1 MKNIA
6 VFFGGSSIEHEI
18 SIITGVL
25 TTNSVDKKYNVIPIY
40 VDKKG
45 EFYTGESLKNPD
57 FYKNLDYKKIKKV
70 TLIPGS
76 NRLYYINGKRL
87 KKSEPL
93 SCAINCMHGERGEDG
108 SLSSLLSLC
117 NIACASPDTLSSSV
131 CMSKSF
137 TKIVLK
143 GLGIP
148 CLPYVVVDD
157 QVSALSAE
165 KLNYP
170 LIVKPNT
177 GGSSIGI
184 TKVNDRKELELAV
197 REALSFSKTAI
208 IEPALED
215 FIEIN
220 CACFKDGDG
229 KFIVSECERP
239 IGSKEILTFSD
250 KYESGKREFPAKI
263 PKDLEERIKKTTTR
277 IYKEMNFKGVI
288 RIDFFIRDE
297 KIYVNEINTVPGS
310 LAYYLFCKS
319 TDKFREMLTE
329 LIDFAESSYNRES
342 LLNHTFNSGII
353 STLIPKGS
361 KTVKS

>member
-1 MKNIA
+1 MKNIT
-6 VFFGGSSIEHEI
+6 VFFGGRSIEHEI
-18 SIITGVL
+18 SIITGLL
-25 TTNSVDKKYNVIPIY
+25 TTNSVDKKYNVLPIF

-45 EFYTGESLKNPD
+45 EFFTGESLKNPD

-70 TLIPGS
+70 ALIPGS
-76 NRLYYINGKRL
+76 NCIYYLKGKKI
-87 KKSEPL
+87 KKGEPI

-117 NIACASPDTLSSSV
+117 GIACASPDALSSSA

-143 GLGIP
+143 GLGVP
-148 CLPYVVVDD
+148 CLPFSVAEDVV
-157 QVSALSAE
+157 SSLSAE

-184 TKVNDRKELELAV
+184 SKVNNRRELETAV
-197 REALSFSKTAI
+197 IDALSFSKKAI
-208 IEPALED
+208 IEPALEN

-220 CACFKDGDG
+220 CASFKDGDG
-229 KFIVSECERP
+229 NIIVSECERP
-239 IGSKEILTFSD
+239 IGKEEVLSFSD
-250 KYESGKREFPAKI
+250 KYECGKREFPAKI
-263 PKDLEERIKKTTTR
+263 EKDLEERIKKTTSR

-288 RIDFFIRDE
+288 RIDFFIHNE

-319 TDKFREMLTE
+319 TDKFREMLNE
-329 LIDFAESSYNRES
+329 LIDYAESVFNKES
-342 LLNHTFNSGII
+342 LLKTTFDSGII
-353 STLIPKGS
+353 SNLVSKGS
-361 KTVKS
+361 KTVK